1 MVVTHRDGDRAV
13 PPAHVPHGGSAPAA
27 APPPGP
33 SATLSARLGAFFGVD
48 DHWVRQGS
56 VTRWDVL
63 LGLMVLVFSTVA
75 LELIRSGGA
84 LRDIDRP
91 GWAQWLAVALGA
103 ALLVGRR
110 RWPLTVASLAA
121 LHMVVVGIAM
131 PEVAVQIA
139 MQVFYFVAIFSG
151 VAWAQSRRDM
161 LAVTGVVVVVMFV
174 WIAWQFAVGSGID
187 DIRRSL
193 ELDGSETFGLV
204 SPIAAWVLYT
214 ALVNAV
220 YFGSAILG
228 GQVAWRSARQRAR
241 LAEQAELLRVQADS
255 LQRRAVLEERL
266 RIARELH
273 DVVAH
278 HVSVIGIH
286 AGAGRRVLGRDPAA
300 AASAFGQIEQ
310 SSREAVSQM
319 RGLLGTLR
327 ALDEAEAPAADDRS
341 PEPGLADL
349 PALVEGSRTAG
360 LGTSFE
366 LVEDRPG
373 AAERVPRPIALSL
386 HRIGQEALANV
397 RRHSTATRVDVVVR
411 VQGGEAGGYA
421 EIEVVDDGRARS
433 GTSGTGLGQLGI
445 RERAASHR
453 GEVEIGPR
461 PVGGYRVRVR
471 LPLTLVG
478 PLPAG
483 ASA

>member
-1 MVVTHRDGDRAV
+1 M
-13 PPAHVPHGGSAPAA
+13 
-27 APPPGP
+27 
-33 SATLSARLGAFFGVD
+33 
-48 DHWVRQGS
+48 
-56 VTRWDVL
+56 
-63 LGLMVLVFSTVA
+63 
-75 LELIRSGGA
+75 
-84 LRDIDRP
+84 
-91 GWAQWLAVALGA
+91 
-103 ALLVGRR
+103 
-110 RWPLTVASLAA
+110 
-121 LHMVVVGIAM
+121 
-131 PEVAVQIA
+131 
-139 MQVFYFVAIFSG
+139 
-151 VAWAQSRRDM
+151 
-161 LAVTGVVVVVMFV
+161 
-174 WIAWQFAVGSGID
+174 
-187 DIRRSL
+187 
-193 ELDGSETFGLV
+193 
-204 SPIAAWVLYT
+204 
-214 ALVNAV
+214 NAV

-241 LAEQAELLRVQADS
+241 LVEQAELLRVQADS

-300 AASAFGQIEQ
+300 AATAFGQIEQ

-327 ALDEAEAPAADDRS
+327 ALDEADTPAADDRS
-341 PEPGLADL
+341 PEPGLAEL

-373 AAERVPRPIALSL
+373 AAGRVPRPIALSL
-386 HRIGQEALANV
+386 YRIGQEALANV

-421 EIEVVDDGRARS
+421 EIEVVDDGRARN

-471 LPLTLVG
+471 LPLTLLG